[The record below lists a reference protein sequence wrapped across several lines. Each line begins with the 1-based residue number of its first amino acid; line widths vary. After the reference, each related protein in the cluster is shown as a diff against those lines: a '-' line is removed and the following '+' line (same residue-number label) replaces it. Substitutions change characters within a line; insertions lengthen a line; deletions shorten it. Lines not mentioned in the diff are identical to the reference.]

1 MNTDVQ
7 ALIEQFNKK
16 YREPITTLLGSRT
29 QRVPVIPTGVLPL
42 DVALGAGGLP
52 QGRVIEIYGP
62 EGGGKSTLAMLAC
75 ANAQRMGAVC
85 AYVDVE
91 NAMDPTYAARLGV
104 DTDALILAQPSW
116 GEQALDLVRD
126 MCVSGVIGLVIVDSV
141 AALIPKEELEGSVE
155 DKTIAV
161 QARMMSQALRKI
173 VGAAGKHACTVIF
186 INQLREKTGV
196 MYGPTET
203 TPGGRALKFYSSV
216 RIAVRGGTS
225 TSQIKSGD
233 KVIGHTI
240 TCQVTKNRVAPPFR
254 KAQFDL
260 LYEEGIDT
268 IGALVNVGI
277 ETGVITSKSSWFY
290 YGDQSFAGRAGLA
303 KALRADENLVE
314 QMRNAVYD
322 HLQVGTVQLAQFGLG
337 QSIAMTPEEQ
347 AAADNPDPD
356 HSPQD
361 EEVVDGREA
370 S

>member
-1 MNTDVQ
+1 MSTDVQ

-16 YREPITTLLGSRT
+16 YKEPITTLLGSQS

-75 ANAQRMGAVC
+75 ANAQSMGAVC

-91 NAMDPTYAARLGV
+91 NAMDPTYAAHLGV

-126 MCVSGVIGLVIVDSV
+126 MCVSGAIGLVIVDSV

-186 INQLREKTGV
+186 INQLREKTGI

-216 RIAVRGGTS
+216 RIAVRGGNA

-233 KVIGHTI
+233 KIIGHTI

-268 IGALVNVGI
+268 IGALVNVGM
-277 ETGVITSKSSWFY
+277 ETGVITSKSSWLY
-290 YGDQSFAGRAGLA
+290 YGNQSFAGRAGLT
-303 KALRADENLVE
+303 KALRADPKLVE
-314 QMRNAVYD
+314 QIRNDIYD
-322 HLQVGTVQLAQFGLG
+322 HLQVGQIQLARFG
-337 QSIAMTPEEQ
+337 SDAPIAMTPEEQ
-347 AAADNPDPD
+347 AVAQQDPD
-356 HSPQD
+356 RGTQDSEEAVLDPQ
-361 EEVVDGREA
+361 EI
-370 S
+370 